1 MSTEEKMKL
10 ILKMIDNNDRIENII
25 MKLRFKRLKFNDF
38 LIFLRNHENKW
49 KNY

>member
-25 MKLRFKRLKFNDF
+25 MRSRFKTTKYKCN
-38 LIFLRNHENKW
+38 II
-49 KNY
+49 